1 MAYQE
6 SLQALADPTRRSIL
20 EELRRGPSPVGRLA
34 EKIPV
39 SRPAVSQ
46 HLRVLKGAGLVRERQ
61 MGTRRVYSVELHGL
75 VELRKYL
82 DGFWE
87 DALQAFKAEA
97 ERTGS
102 SPGEEDDGRE
112 QG

>member
-6 SLQALADPTRRSIL
+6 ALQALADPTRRTIL
-20 EELRRGPSPVGRLA
+20 EHLRAGPSPVGRLA
-34 EKIPV
+34 AKVPV

-46 HLRVLKGAGLVRERQ
+46 HLRVLKGAGLVRERK
-61 MGTRRVYSVELHGL
+61 MGTRRVYSVELRGL
-75 VELRKYL
+75 VELREYL

-87 DALQAFKAEA
+87 DVLQAFKAEA
-97 ERTGS
+97 EATGAHRR
-102 SPGEEDDGRE
+102 EDKNGRE